1 MKICLQTPNLGFK
14 SFADFFLFFF
24 VKLFGRSSL
33 QAQQSLTMTGQF
45 KAWGQLYNIRKYF
58 VQIYHR
64 AFILILTSSLRG
76 HALHIFQ
83 GQELFE
89 LIGRIVLDEVASVG
103 QSYQGVGQVL
113 TEDHHQVARVP
124 DQPPQNTLALNIFIL
139 KI

>member
-1 MKICLQTPNLGFK
+1 MGTITKYIC
-14 SFADFFLFFF
+14 
-24 VKLFGRSSL
+24 
-33 QAQQSLTMTGQF
+33 
-45 KAWGQLYNIRKYF
+45 KYF

-103 QSYQGVGQVL
+103 ESYQGVGQVL

-124 DQPPQNTLALNIFIL
+124 DQPPQHTLALNIENFNFEIL
-139 KI
+139 KMLELNI

>member
-1 MKICLQTPNLGFK
+1 M
-14 SFADFFLFFF
+14 
-24 VKLFGRSSL
+24 KLFGRSSL

-45 KAWGQLYNIRKYF
+45 KARGQLYNTCKYF

-103 QSYQGVGQVL
+103 ESNQGVGQVL

-124 DQPPQNTLALNIFIL
+124 DQPPQHTLALNIFIL

>member
-1 MKICLQTPNLGFK
+1 M
-14 SFADFFLFFF
+14 
-24 VKLFGRSSL
+24 KLFGRSSL

-45 KAWGQLYNIRKYF
+45 KARGQLYNIRKYF

-124 DQPPQNTLALNIFIL
+124 DQPPQHTLALNIENFN
-139 KI
+139 